1 MFFFLFL
8 LSCHFE
14 RGRSKELRV
23 VEEVRK
29 RRKEVYVARIKEAKD
44 LLLCCFCFFLENLK
58 AREELRY
65 VSAFRL
71 VL

>member
-29 RRKEVYVARIKEAKD
+29 RRKEVYVARIKEVKD
-44 LLLCCFCFFLENLK
+44 LLLCCFCFSGKLK